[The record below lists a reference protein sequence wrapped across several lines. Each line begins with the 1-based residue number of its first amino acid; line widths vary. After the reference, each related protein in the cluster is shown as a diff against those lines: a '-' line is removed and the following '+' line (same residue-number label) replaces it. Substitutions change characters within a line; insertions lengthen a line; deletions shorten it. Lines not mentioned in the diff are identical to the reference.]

1 MFLDWLFG
9 KGNNDNSNVVSITSI
24 LPDGAKQLI
33 DNNSLPTFNTA
44 TIVLAKNETCHFI
57 DKAIRATEKKQKVN
71 KLFRAGNSIRIA
83 KGWTIHLGGGS
94 MTPRYN
100 SVVEYHNGVIYITNK
115 RIIFSSNYEAFD
127 KKLSDLSAIIPYR
140 DGLTLQFGEK
150 IYKVFISDPIY
161 AAKVINMLTNA

>member
-9 KGNNDNSNVVSITSI
+9 KGNNDNSNVISITSI
-24 LPDGAKQLI
+24 LPSGAKQQI
-33 DNNSLPTFNTA
+33 DSNILPTFNTA

-100 SVVEYHNGVIYITNK
+100 SLVEYYNGVIYITNK